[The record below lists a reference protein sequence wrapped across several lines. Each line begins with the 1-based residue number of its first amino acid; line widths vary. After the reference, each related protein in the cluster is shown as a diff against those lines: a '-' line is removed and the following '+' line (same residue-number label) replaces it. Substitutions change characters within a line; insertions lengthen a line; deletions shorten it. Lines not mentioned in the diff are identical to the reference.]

1 MDISQSQ
8 DSLSQDVPA
17 QPDTSPDMES
27 PMEDQQEG
35 SSMGTINSY
44 LEQVNIADK
53 LDKEKLTKIGADTYD
68 GYKTDMDSRKHWE
81 ENLDNWTK
89 LALQVKEE
97 KTYPWPK
104 ASNVKFPLL
113 ATAAMQF
120 NARAYPTLVPADG
133 RLVHTEVVGQDDTGE
148 KKSRANRISTFMSYQ
163 LMKQMEGWDEQMDKL
178 LLILPIVG
186 TCFKKTYWDSV
197 KKRNCSRLIMPKD
210 LVVNYWAT
218 SLEDTERKTEKIQM
232 SRRVFQERINAG
244 IFLDVDLA
252 APTSQGNPRVFGE
265 GQENVQNTTAGK
277 DDKTTPYVFLEQ
289 HGFLDLDDDGYDEPY
304 IITIEEKSRK
314 VVRIVARFDDKSI
327 FTDDEGNLIKIEP
340 VEYYTKYS
348 FIPNPDGGFYDIG
361 FGLLLGPLNESV
373 NTIVNQLI
381 DAGTLSNLQSGFI
394 GKGLR
399 LKMGA
404 TAFNP
409 GEWKV
414 VNATGDDIKKQ
425 IMPLPVQAPSPVLFQ
440 LLELL
445 VSATKELASVAEI
458 FVGKMPGQNTP
469 ATTTQE
475 TVRQGMML
483 FTAVYKRVYRSLT
496 KEFKKLYR
504 LNRIYLDPK
513 EETNVLDEQIGQQDF
528 EEDTFDVCP
537 AADPSASS
545 SQEKQ
550 QKAQMLLGLIQLGTV
565 DPMAVT
571 KRLLEAQEQPRPEEL
586 LPKGPPPP
594 DPKVQEAQ
602 AKTAMMQEQH
612 QLKAAETQQRMQQE
626 ASKAQMEQ
634 RSKEFELTMKAQ
646 LAQQEHQHKAAMGAL
661 ELRLKELDG
670 QLAVQT
676 AAQVHSQKL
685 SHAQEQHQMKLKT
698 MAEKPKKE
706 KADSGGGS
714 TSVHVTVPTTT
725 VKKGRAVKQADGSWS
740 MEATSTPQSK

>member
-1 MDISQSQ
+1 MPNMPSQ
-8 DSLSQDVPA
+8 DSLSQGVPS
-17 QPDTSPDMES
+17 QPVTSPTPTMTQ
-27 PMEDQQEG
+27 EDSQTG
-35 SSMGTINSY
+35 SSVGTLGSY
-44 LEQVNIADK
+44 LEQVNIATH
-53 LDKEKLTKIGADTYD
+53 LKEDELNKIGQDVFD
-68 GYKTDMDSRKHWE
+68 GYKTDLDSRKHWE
-81 ENLDNWTK
+81 DNLEQWTK
-89 LALQVKEE
+89 LALQVREE

-133 RLVHTEVVGQDDTGE
+133 KIVFTEVIGKDEQGE
-148 KKSRANRISTFMSYQ
+148 KKKRADRISDFMSFQ

-186 TCFKKTYWDSV
+186 TCFKKTYWDSI

-218 SLEDTERKTEKIQM
+218 SLEETERKTERIAMTK
-232 SRRVFQERINAG
+232 RVFTERVNAE
-244 IFLDVDLA
+244 IFLDVELSD
-252 APTSQGNPRVFGE
+252 PTNQGVLSGASGRKADI
-265 GQENVQNTTAGK
+265 QNMVAGK
-277 DDKTTPYVFLEQ
+277 DDKTTPYTILEQ
-289 HGFLDLDDDGYDEPY
+289 HTFLDLDDDGYDEPY
-304 IITIEEKSRK
+304 IVTIEERSKK
-314 VVRIVARFDDKSI
+314 VLRIVARFDETSI
-327 FTDDEGNLIKIEP
+327 FSDDEGNLVKIEP
-340 VEYYTKYS
+340 IEYYTKYS

-381 DAGTLSNLQSGFI
+381 DAGTLSNLQAGFI

-404 TAFNP
+404 TAFAP

-425 IMPLPVQAPSPVLFQ
+425 IYALPVQLPSATLFQ

-445 VSATKELASVAEI
+445 VGATKELASVAEI

-475 TVRQGMML
+475 TVKQGMML
-483 FTAVYKRVYRSLT
+483 FTAVYKRVYRSLS

-504 LNRIYLDPK
+504 LNSIYLDPK
-513 EETNVLDEQIGQQDF
+513 EETNILDDQIGQQDF
-528 EEDTFDVCP
+528 EEGTYDVCP
-537 AADPSASS
+537 AADPAATS

-550 QKAQMLLGLIQLGTV
+550 AKAQMLMGLIQLGTV

-571 KRLLEAQEQPRPEEL
+571 LRLLEAQEQPRPEEL

-594 DPKVQEAQ
+594 DPKTQAIQ
-602 AKTAMMQEQH
+602 AKSQADA
-612 QLKAAETQQRMQQE
+612 QLAETKKQAMEQKMQQD
-626 ASKAQMEQ
+626 AQHAMLEQ

-646 LAQQEHQHKAAMGAL
+646 MAEQDRQHTQAMGQLKLQL
-661 ELRLKELDG
+661 ETIQG
-670 QLAVQT
+670 QLSVAT
-676 AAQVHSQKL
+676 AAQTHQQKMKQNHEAHQQKMSQ
-685 SHAQEQHQMKLKT
+685 Q
-698 MAEKPKKE
+698 PKKGVN
-706 KADSGGGS
+706 D
-714 TSVHVTVPTTT
+714 
-725 VKKGRAVKQADGSWS
+725 
-740 MEATSTPQSK
+740 